1 VHGPLKPVTI
11 IGACLLAVLL
21 VVAGLTAVRRT
32 RIGPS
37 SPASS
42 PKPDD
47 RARQV
52 RRNKRAQ
59 SKHDRHKH

>member
-1 VHGPLKPVTI
+1 VTI

-32 RIGPS
+32 RVGPS
-37 SPASS
+37 SPPSHHAHE
-42 PKPDD
+42 D
-47 RARQV
+47 RSKQV

-59 SKHDRHKH
+59 SKHDRRKH